1 MAPGVGAWRR
11 GSRRICREAR
21 FRADRLPPTRLG
33 ALGLGR
39 LRRVPMSGLL
49 ILVAGPYRSGT
60 DGDPARI
67 QANVDAMTR
76 TALELWRR
84 GHLPVM
90 GEWFALPLIE
100 AAIAAG
106 DDPDAAYDAIFHPVA
121 EQILGRCDG
130 CLRIGGA
137 SEGADRMVATA
148 RRLGKRVFSELAE
161 VPVP

>member
-1 MAPGVGAWRR
+1 V
-11 GSRRICREAR
+11 
-21 FRADRLPPTRLG
+21 
-33 ALGLGR
+33 
-39 LRRVPMSGLL
+39 SGQLM

-67 QANVDAMTR
+67 GANVEAMTR
-76 TALELWRR
+76 TSLALWRR

-100 AAIAAG
+100 AASAEGDTAA
-106 DDPDAAYDAIFHPVA
+106 DSAIFHPIA
-121 EQILGRCDG
+121 EALLARCDG

-148 RRLGKRVFSELAE
+148 ERLGKAVWHDVAE
-161 VPVP
+161 VPVA

>member
-1 MAPGVGAWRR
+1 M
-11 GSRRICREAR
+11 
-21 FRADRLPPTRLG
+21 
-33 ALGLGR
+33 
-39 LRRVPMSGLL
+39 

-67 QANVDAMTR
+67 QANVDAMTA

-100 AAIAAG
+100 AAVAG
-106 DDPDAAYDAIFHPVA
+106 GADEADADTQIFHPIA
-121 EQILGRCDG
+121 ERLLERCDG

-137 SEGADRMVATA
+137 SEGADRMVAIA
-148 RRLGKRVFSELAE
+148 RGLGKAVWHEIDE
-161 VPVP
+161 VPAS

>member
-1 MAPGVGAWRR
+1 
-11 GSRRICREAR
+11 
-21 FRADRLPPTRLG
+21 
-33 ALGLGR
+33 
-39 LRRVPMSGLL
+39 MSEPLM

-60 DGDPARI
+60 DGDPKRI

-76 TALELWRR
+76 TSLELYRR

-100 AAIAAG
+100 EAERGG
-106 DDPDAAYDAIFHPVA
+106 DGAAAYEEIFHPIA
-121 EQILGRCDG
+121 ERVLAQCDA

-148 RRLGKRVFSELAE
+148 RRLGKTVFTDIEQI
-161 VPVP
+161 P

>member
-1 MAPGVGAWRR
+1 M
-11 GSRRICREAR
+11 
-21 FRADRLPPTRLG
+21 
-33 ALGLGR
+33 
-39 LRRVPMSGLL
+39 

-76 TALELWRR
+76 TALELYRR

-100 AAIAAG
+100 EAERAG
-106 DDPDAAYDAIFHPVA
+106 DDGAAAYEEIFHPIA
-121 EQILGRCDG
+121 ERVLARCDA
-130 CLRIGGA
+130 CLRIGGP

-148 RRLGKRVFSELAE
+148 RRLGKTVFTDLGQ
-161 VPVP
+161 VP

>member
-1 MAPGVGAWRR
+1 M
-11 GSRRICREAR
+11 
-21 FRADRLPPTRLG
+21 
-33 ALGLGR
+33 
-39 LRRVPMSGLL
+39 

-76 TALELWRR
+76 TARELYTR

-100 AAIAAG
+100 EAERIGDAG
-106 DDPDAAYDAIFHPVA
+106 SYEELFHPVA
-121 EQILGRCDG
+121 ERVLARCDA
-130 CLRIGGA
+130 CLRIGGP

-148 RRLGKRVFSELAE
+148 RRLGKTVFTDIGQ
-161 VPVP
+161 VP